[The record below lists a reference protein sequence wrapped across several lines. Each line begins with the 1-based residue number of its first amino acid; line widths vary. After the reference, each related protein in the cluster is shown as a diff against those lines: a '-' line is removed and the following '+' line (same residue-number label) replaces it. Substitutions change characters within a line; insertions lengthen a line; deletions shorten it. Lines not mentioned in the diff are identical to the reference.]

1 MPLWGTSAD
10 AATNKPKW
18 LPDDANS
25 AYDKT
30 KVYATQSGWVARAGT
45 AASGNG
51 NTSAQ
56 EEVLV
61 AIGGL
66 AGATAATGLEHP
78 TMTKYR
84 ILTSTAHGTT
94 GNITFEISYDEKVK
108 YVEGSAATLV
118 LTAGTGNNP
127 IAALTHIDGVSL
139 ATNLTGNTLRFTAT
153 SLAATTYDLADDVA
167 MQNRTDLQDAI
178 TGTALELASGKFTSA
193 VKTAIGYSQITVG
206 S

>member
-10 AATNKPKW
+10 VATNKPKF

-25 AYDKT
+25 PYDKT
-30 KVYATQSGWVARAGT
+30 KVYANQSGWVVEG
-45 AASGNG
+45 AATGNG
-51 NTSAQ
+51 NTSADP
-56 EEVLV
+56 EVLV
-61 AIGGL
+61 AIRGL
-66 AGATAATGLEHP
+66 AGATAATGLKHP

-84 ILTSTAHGTT
+84 ILTSTAHGTP

-108 YVEGSAATLV
+108 YVAGSAATLV

-127 IAALTHIDGVSL
+127 IATLTHIDGVSL

-153 SLAATTYDLADDVA
+153 SLAATTYNLADDVA

-178 TGTALELASGKFTSA
+178 TGTELELASGKFTSA

>member
-10 AATNKPKW
+10 AITNRPKW
-18 LPDDANS
+18 CPTDEDSMHNRG
-25 AYDKT
+25 D
-30 KVYATQSGWVARAGT
+30 VYATQSGWVRKAGT
-45 AASGNG
+45 AATGNG
-51 NTSAQ
+51 NTSADP
-56 EEVLV
+56 EILV

-66 AGATAATGLEHP
+66 AGATASTGLKHP

-108 YVEGSAATLV
+108 YVAGSAATLL
-118 LTAGTGNNP
+118 LTAGAGANKT
-127 IAALTHIDGVSL
+127 ASLTHIDGVAL
-139 ATNLTGNTLRFTAT
+139 TNNLTGNTLRFTAT
-153 SLAATTYDLADDVA
+153 SGQATTYDLANDVA
-167 MQNRTDLQDAI
+167 MGNRTDLKDAI